1 MRDILVIGL
10 IIVVVIV
17 LIRVMYG
24 TPLIR
29 RVMETFTV
37 TMINATT
44 ECPAGSQMYMY
55 EGAAFCC
62 SGRINPDANSLTESC
77 PVNRRNPEERS
88 LFCALGPSQKGVPN
102 CLETANS
109 LYDKEGLSFCPSTM
123 PNYVKTISG
132 QGRCCASGTNP
143 GRTECTV
150 PSTGT
155 CDVAVT
161 DNIFRTTS
169 KTNPSCQFQK
179 AQADDG
185 ACPPT
190 YSPMVFH
197 IEEGTYAGLSLYGCI
212 NPMKGGCLA
221 AATLDRMKKLNYDVK
236 GIPVCT

>member
-1 MRDILVIGL
+1 MRDILIIGL

-24 TPLIR
+24 TPLVR
-29 RVMETFTV
+29 RVMETFTTV
-37 TMINATT
+37 SMMNATT
-44 ECPAGSQMYMY
+44 ECPMESQMYMY
-55 EGAAFCC
+55 GGEAFCC
-62 SGRINPDANSLTESC
+62 SGRINPDANSLADSC
-77 PVNRRNPEERS
+77 PKSGTSAVN
-88 LFCALGPSQKGVPN
+88 FCALGPSQKGVPN

-109 LYDKEGLSFCPSTM
+109 LYDKEGLSFCPPTM
-123 PNYVKTISG
+123 PNYVKTTTG

-143 GRTECTV
+143 GRTECSV
-150 PSTGT
+150 PTAGT
-155 CDVAVT
+155 CDVAAT

-197 IEEGTYAGLSLYGCI
+197 IDQGTFAGLSLYGCI

-221 AATLDRMKKLNYDVK
+221 AATLDRMKRLKYDVT
-236 GIPVCT
+236 GIPVCS